1 METHEISHRVA
12 DFLKRHPPFSA
23 IDESDLLALAARG
36 RVRFHEPH
44 EYVLWQ
50 GEPHRHQVF
59 VIQQGTVSLWEDG
72 GGRSALRDVRGA
84 GDMLGLE
91 RFNGATRCLYSAR
104 SESDVVIYAFPE
116 DDFTALVLKHPGVA
130 QYIQADARV
139 VPDDLGPTTGREPH
153 RTLLRSIVRQDPFST
168 CRTTDTV
175 AEVALRLLSDGAGGA
190 IAVLTSDDRITAVLT
205 AESFLG
211 WVASGGGSADEQ
223 TIGDLVHA
231 PLPVVAPDASVSDG
245 VLAMSGAGAGA
256 IAITADGTAAGAVRA
271 VATRSD
277 LSRFFGEQPADL
289 LRDIKRSRADSEL
302 RELNQRVRGLT
313 LDYLTAAAAVDWLS
327 KFTCEADAAIVSRV
341 LASVADH
348 RVGCWCFFGSS
359 GRGESLTR
367 VAPCV
372 LVLVSDDEDVEAARD
387 QYRRLTSRLG
397 DCGYLPY
404 PPVFDAAFCVATAG
418 EWKERYRA
426 WVRDPILQEM
436 YRARALFDLRAIYGR
451 RELFDELTAAVNE
464 VIDGDFLHVLA
475 NDCLANVPPLTF
487 YEDAVVDNAGERFS
501 TFQLEE
507 SALRPLVDVAR
518 VFGMAGG
525 AVFGR
530 STLERFAMASTL
542 LPERNQI
549 FSEAIDTFRV
559 VLWQQGRIG
568 IGQGT
573 SGAELS
579 PALLSRRDRKM
590 LRNGF
595 RSVLHLLQFTADR
608 EWLRKV

>member
-1 METHEISHRVA
+1 VDTSEISHRVA

-23 IDESDLLALAARG
+23 IDEPDLLALAARG

-91 RFNGATRCLYSAR
+91 RYNGAAGCLYSAR

-116 DDFTALVLKHPGVA
+116 DDFSAIVLKNPGAA
-130 QYIQADARV
+130 QYVQADARV
-139 VPDDLGPTTGREPH
+139 VPDELGPANGREPH
-153 RTLLRSIVRQDPFST
+153 RTLLRSIVRQDPFSI

-190 IAVLTSDDRITAVLT
+190 IAVLTNDDRVTAVLT

-211 WVASGGGSADEQ
+211 WAASGGGSADEQ

-231 PLPVVAPDASVSDG
+231 PLPVVAQDASVSDG
-245 VLAMSGAGAGA
+245 VLAMSGAGAAA
-256 IAITADGTAAGAVRA
+256 IAITADGTAVGAVRA
-271 VATRSD
+271 LVTRSD

-289 LRDIKRSRADSEL
+289 LRDIKRSRTDGEL
-302 RELNQRVRGLT
+302 RELNQRVRALT
-313 LDYLTAAAAVDWLS
+313 LDYLTGPAAVDWLAR
-327 KFTCEADAAIVSRV
+327 FTCEADAAIVSRV

-348 RVGCWCFFGSS
+348 RVGCWCFYGSS

-367 VAPCV
+367 VAPAV
-372 LVLVSDDEDVEAARD
+372 LVLVSDDEDVAAARD
-387 QYRRLTSRLG
+387 QFRRLMLRL
-397 DCGYLPY
+397 DECGYLPC
-404 PPVFDAAFCVATAG
+404 PPAFDAAFCVATAG

-426 WVRDPILQEM
+426 WVRDPIIREM
-436 YRARALFDLRAIYGR
+436 YRARALFDLRAVYGR
-451 RELFDELTAAVNE
+451 RELFDEVMAAVDD
-464 VIDGDFLHVLA
+464 VVDGDFLHVLA

-487 YEDAVVDNAGERFS
+487 YEASVVDSAGERFS

-530 STLERFAMASTL
+530 STLERFAVASTRS
-542 LPERNQI
+542 PDRNRI
-549 FSEAIDTFRV
+549 FSDAIDAIRV
-559 VLWQQGRIG
+559 VLWQQGRVG

-579 PALLSRRDRKM
+579 PALLGRRDRIM

-595 RSVLHLLQFTADR
+595 RSILHLLQFTADR
-608 EWLRKV
+608 EWLRQA